1 MEFLFKWDG
10 KEYVVEGTQN
20 SLEHLVLSD
29 TREVLT
35 ISEWSDEPTPRIDY
49 LMKVLHDYQESL
61 AEELS
66 LIFNAPIAKLTEPIK
81 TELEELE
88 GE

>member
-1 MEFLFKWDG
+1 MEFRFRWDG
-10 KEYVVEGTQN
+10 KEYIVEGTQN

-49 LMKVLHDYQESL
+49 LIKVLHDYQESL

-66 LIFNAPIAKLTEPIK
+66 IIFNAPIAELIEPKK
-81 TELEELE
+81 TELGELE